1 MMVLDRDGTF
11 IQDVL
16 ADVHHTPSAIA
27 DDAQAIELQRGLVL
41 RIGRALRY
49 ARGRRP
55 ESCLEQ
61 TGRSCRETVGQRQLV
76 RDVACGAVEW
86 R

>member
-27 DDAQAIELQRGLVL
+27 ADAQAVEQQRGLVL
-41 RIGRALRY
+41 RIKKFWILDFGFWIGNDLCSIQGDE
-49 ARGRRP
+49 AR
-55 ESCLEQ
+55 S
-61 TGRSCRETVGQRQLV
+61 
-76 RDVACGAVEW
+76 
-86 R
+86 